1 VRLAWAERTAAAV
14 ELEQLDQ
21 AIALARRLRE
31 ELDGQPTAGRSSADQ

>member
-31 ELDGQPTAGRSSADQ
+31 ELEEESPSGRP